1 VAAEVAAQQALAGR
15 DRELERLRGELA
27 ELKSLAAAQV
37 EALQAAESRRGIW
50 ASLLGDAESAHD
62 AQLREARESAEA
74 EQVRA
79 AAAQAELDARLAE
92 QAGRETALRAEIEAA
107 GTRRAEL
114 EAQLEALQ
122 ARERDALAQVAAASA
137 DGAVLERQLEALQKK
152 VEAGDPVARTEIETL
167 RAEQAVLRAE
177 RDSLLERHAIVTA
190 AAEASSARA
199 AELEARLGAEDPS
212 EALRA
217 LQAEQR
223 RGAERVVELES
234 DLRAAEDQINRLEG
248 ELRIKSGRLDEL
260 ARTGWPA
267 QGGMPEMPSTSGRR
281 RDEYAARGRGLGDV
295 GATGETVLPSDSAF
309 SGAGA
314 AASADGVTRYFVL
327 MDGDTE
333 IVHVLGRRTTI
344 GRGLD
349 NDVRIDTKFISR
361 HHAVVLA
368 GPSQTVVEDLRSTN
382 GVLVNG
388 RRVTRSALRDGDI
401 VHVGKT
407 QFRFVQRHR
416 ER

>member
-1 VAAEVAAQQALAGR
+1 M
-15 DRELERLRGELA
+15 RGELSEA
-27 ELKSLAAAQV
+27 KALAAARV

-62 AQLREARESAEA
+62 TQLREAREAADAERG
-74 EQVRA
+74 RA
-79 AAAQAELDARLAE
+79 AAVQAALDARVAEQAMRETGLRAELDAAAARLAE
-92 QAGRETALRAEIEAA
+92 LQALRQGFE
-107 GTRRAEL
+107 TRAP
-114 EAQLEALQ
+114 A
-122 ARERDALAQVAAASA
+122 AQV
-137 DGAVLERQLEALQKK
+137 
-152 VEAGDPVARTEIETL
+152 EIETL
-167 RAEQAVLRAE
+167 RGEQAVIRAE
-177 RDSLLERHAIVTA
+177 RDALLERNATLTA
-190 AAEASSARA
+190 AAEAAAARA
-199 AELEARLGAEDPS
+199 AELEARLGGDDPA

-223 RGAERVVELES
+223 RGAERVAELES
-234 DLRAAEDQINRLEG
+234 DLRAAEDQVNRLEG
-248 ELRIKSGRLDEL
+248 ELRIKTSRLEEL
-260 ARTGWPA
+260 ARGSWSTQ
-267 QGGMPEMPSTSGRR
+267 QGSAPTVPSIAGRR
-281 RDEYAARGRGLGDV
+281 RDEYAARGRGPVDV
-295 GATGETVLPSDSAF
+295 SATGESVLPSDSAF

-349 NDVRIDTKFISR
+349 NDVRIDTQFISR

-368 GPSQTVVEDLRSTN
+368 GPNQTVVEDLRSTN

-388 RRVTRSALRDGDI
+388 RRVTRSVLRDGDI

-407 QFRFVQRHR
+407 QFRFVQRQR
-416 ER
+416 DR